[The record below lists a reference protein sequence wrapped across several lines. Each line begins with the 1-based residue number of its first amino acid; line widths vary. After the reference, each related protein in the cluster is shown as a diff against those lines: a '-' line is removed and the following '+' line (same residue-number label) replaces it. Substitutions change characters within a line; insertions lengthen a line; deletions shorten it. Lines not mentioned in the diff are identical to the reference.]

1 MVELYDIG
9 FESFIIAANIGVL
22 NIENLISNLNCFREK
37 NLFRKQVQVKW
48 NLRFQTIIPWKIE

>member
-37 NLFRKQVQVKW
+37 NLFRKQVQVKC
-48 NLRFQTIIPWKIE
+48 NLRFQTIIPWKNE